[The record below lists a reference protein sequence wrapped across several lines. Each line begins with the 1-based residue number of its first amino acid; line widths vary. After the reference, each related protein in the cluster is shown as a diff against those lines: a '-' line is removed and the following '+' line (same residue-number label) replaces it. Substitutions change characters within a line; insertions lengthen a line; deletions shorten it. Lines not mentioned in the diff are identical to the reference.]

1 MNREISLNIRVMESV
16 KSLKLLDFSDM
27 AIMESISFLSTESS
41 LPRSSAITKNKQ
53 MPRIKIR
60 FAVRSL
66 CLKNER
72 FLTKSKYFPKDL
84 FKWAVL

>member
-1 MNREISLNIRVMESV
+1 MESV
-16 KSLKLLDFSDM
+16 KSLMLIYFSDT
-27 AIMESISFLSTESS
+27 AIMKSISFFSTENS

-72 FLTKSKYFPKDL
+72 FLMKSKYFPKDL
-84 FKWAVL
+84 FKFVVL

>member
-1 MNREISLNIRVMESV
+1 MESV
-16 KSLKLLDFSDM
+16 KSLKLTDFSET
-27 AIMESISFLSTESS
+27 AIMESISFFSTENS

-60 FAVRSL
+60 FAFRSL

-84 FKWAVL
+84 FKFVVL

>member
-1 MNREISLNIRVMESV
+1 MAGM
-16 KSLKLLDFSDM
+16 KSLKLTDFSDT
-27 AIMESISFLSTESS
+27 AIMESISFLSTESP

-53 MPRIKIR
+53 MPSIKIK
-60 FAVRSL
+60 FAFRSL

-84 FKWAVL
+84 FKYAVL